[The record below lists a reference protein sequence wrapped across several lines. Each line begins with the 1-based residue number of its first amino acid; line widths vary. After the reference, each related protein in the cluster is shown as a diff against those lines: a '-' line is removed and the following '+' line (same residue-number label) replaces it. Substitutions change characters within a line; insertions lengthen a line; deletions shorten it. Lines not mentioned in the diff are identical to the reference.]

1 MGAKVS
7 NFFKEVAKT
16 AAKAATSFAL
26 GKVPVV
32 GDALANKINSMYK
45 KGGKVKPF
53 ADGGEVQKF
62 AKPTQEINT
71 PAQLISVIKKLPEE
85 AAKAGLS
92 VSDVKEAVAD
102 AKKGEVQAVAP
113 VASTAVPVEAKKR
126 GGRKKK
132 AVVEKS
138 PNEKTEAKKRG
149 GRKKKVDT
157 VELYAA
163 KAHGGRVNLTP
174 SIF

>member
-1 MGAKVS
+1 M
-7 NFFKEVAKT
+7 
-16 AAKAATSFAL
+16 

-62 AKPTQEINT
+62 AKPTQEVNT
-71 PAQLISVIKKLPEE
+71 PAQLIAAIKKLPDE

-92 VSDVKEAVAD
+92 VQDVKDAVAE
-102 AKKGEVQAVAP
+102 AKSGEVKTAEVAPASAPAVA
-113 VASTAVPVEAKKR
+113 TDAKKR

-132 AVVEKS
+132 VVEKT
-138 PNEKTEAKKRG
+138 PPAQEAKKRG
-149 GRKKKVDT
+149 GRKKKVVADMI
-157 VELYAA
+157 ELHSA
-163 KAHGGRVNLTP
+163 KAHGGRVNLAP